1 MKKNVYHNMII
12 RNWLEMCGGGGIF
25 EIAKNISLFKKE
37 DMNADK
43 MEIIIFLFLT
53 TNEPPYNG
61 NY

>member
-1 MKKNVYHNMII
+1 V
-12 RNWLEMCGGGGIF
+12 GGIF
-25 EIAKNISLFKKE
+25 ETAKNISLFKKE
-37 DMNADK
+37 NMDADK